1 MLVIIGI
8 VQAYTYFVYT
18 YFAALFE
25 VEEKGCH
32 PLHIGVRDASMTSMC
47 AHVDFPW
54 RRKPL
59 VVQALAAVMMLLD
72 VVAHL

>member
-25 VEEKGCH
+25 VEEKGRH
-32 PLHIGVRDASMTSMC
+32 PLHGSGARQVSCS
-47 AHVDFPW
+47 
-54 RRKPL
+54 
-59 VVQALAAVMMLLD
+59 
-72 VVAHL
+72 